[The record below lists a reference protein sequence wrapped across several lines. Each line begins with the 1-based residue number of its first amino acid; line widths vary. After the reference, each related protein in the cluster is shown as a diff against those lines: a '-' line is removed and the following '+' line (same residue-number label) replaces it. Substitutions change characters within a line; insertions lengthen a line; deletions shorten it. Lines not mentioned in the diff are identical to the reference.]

1 MINLIY
7 IAGGGAVGA
16 LLRYGVSNGVHA
28 LLGRG
33 FPYGTL
39 TVNITGSFLMG
50 LFYVLLIERMDVN
63 VQWRAALMI
72 GLFGAFTT
80 FSTFSLETLNLLE
93 SGEQFKAGL
102 NIVLSITLCVVGCWL
117 GMTGGRQL

>member
-1 MINLIY
+1 MLNLIY

-16 LLRYGVSNGVHA
+16 LLRYGMSHGIHSV
-28 LLGRG
+28 LGRG

-39 TVNITGSFLMG
+39 AVNITGSILMG
-50 LFYVLLIERMDVN
+50 LVYVLLMERMDIN

-72 GLFGAFTT
+72 GLLGAFTT
-80 FSTFSLETLNLLE
+80 FSTFSLETLNLIE

-102 NIVLSITLCVVGCWL
+102 NILLSVTLCVVGCWL
-117 GMTGGRQL
+117 GMVGGRQL